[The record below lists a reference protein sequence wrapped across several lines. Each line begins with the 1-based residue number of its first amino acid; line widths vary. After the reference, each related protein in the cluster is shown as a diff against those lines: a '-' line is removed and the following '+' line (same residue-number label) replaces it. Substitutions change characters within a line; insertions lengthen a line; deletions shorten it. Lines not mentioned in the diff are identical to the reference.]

1 MILSR
6 VLVISHLLQNIN
18 ELRNT
23 IFWNTKRTSLFGF
36 NISNQFIILNF
47 NTSFTIIS
55 ELVEPTI
62 LVVNANFFG
71 DLVVHQSFVCMR
83 VL

>member
-18 ELRNT
+18 EL
-23 IFWNTKRTSLFGF
+23 
-36 NISNQFIILNF
+36 
-47 NTSFTIIS
+47 
-55 ELVEPTI
+55 LVEPTI